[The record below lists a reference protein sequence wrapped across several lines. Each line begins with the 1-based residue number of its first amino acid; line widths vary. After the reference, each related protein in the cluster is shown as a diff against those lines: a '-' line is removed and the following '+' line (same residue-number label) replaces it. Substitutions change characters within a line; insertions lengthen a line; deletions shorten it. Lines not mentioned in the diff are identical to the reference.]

1 MVNTATAVVG
11 ITDDI
16 VATLDELE
24 DKEDELEEDKEDEL
38 EEDEAD
44 FNLFDS
50 SSRVSAL
57 VNDWSLVTSFTKYNL
72 YICI

>member
-1 MVNTATAVVG
+1 MVDTATAVVG

-24 DKEDELEEDKEDEL
+24 DKEDELEED
-38 EEDEAD
+38 EAD
-44 FNLFDS
+44 CNLFDS